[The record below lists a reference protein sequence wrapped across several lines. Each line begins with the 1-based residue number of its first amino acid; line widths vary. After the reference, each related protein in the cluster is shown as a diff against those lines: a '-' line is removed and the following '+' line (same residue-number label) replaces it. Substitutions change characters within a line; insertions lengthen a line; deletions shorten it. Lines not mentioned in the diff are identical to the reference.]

1 MKFTNDAAIKEL
13 IAKLTAK
20 GEKLNLSERSIKEQV
35 EALLPII
42 ANEEMELDDFVTKV
56 LPVVKTAD
64 ANVRNDVSQGI
75 KDYKASNPIKTAEP
89 QKDTQT
95 ATQQNASVNDELINR
110 IAALEK
116 RNQEYELAQK
126 IGGIKSSL
134 TSKLKE
140 LGVKDSKWISS
151 LLSQVNI
158 SEDTD
163 IESKAKDLLEL
174 YNASQSSIDVNVTP
188 LGASGGKS
196 DYIANVI
203 EAAAGIAK
211 S

>member
-35 EALLPII
+35 EALLLII
-42 ANEEMELDDFVTKV
+42 ANDDTELDDFVTKV
-56 LPVVKTAD
+56 LPVIKTAD

-75 KDYKASNPIKTAEP
+75 KDYKASNPIKQTENTPTAE
-89 QKDTQT
+89 KNT
-95 ATQQNASVNDELINR
+95 SVNNDLIER

-126 IGGIKSSL
+126 IGNIKSSL

-140 LGVKDSKWISS
+140 LGVKDSKWINS
-151 LLSQVNI
+151 LLNQVNI
-158 SEDTD
+158 SDETD

-174 YNASQSSIDVNVTP
+174 YNASQSTIDVNVTP
-188 LGASGGKS
+188 LGANGGKS